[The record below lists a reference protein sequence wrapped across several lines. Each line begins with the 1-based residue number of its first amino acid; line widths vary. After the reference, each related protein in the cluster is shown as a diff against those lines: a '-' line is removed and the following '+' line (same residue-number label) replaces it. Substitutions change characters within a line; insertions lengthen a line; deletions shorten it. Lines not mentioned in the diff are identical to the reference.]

1 MFGFIIAYCLLLQDS
16 RIALL
21 PACLMSGIWTVLT
34 DAMPTGLRR
43 IATIC
48 GLGFAILLLLSF
60 QLGLYFQWIHINEVF
75 YQVGNITLTGSGIA
89 ANCTTNVLI
98 FVTRNVLTAFW
109 YPNILT
115 VIKSPVK
122 SEKVSKIEARVLHA
136 AFHLKEATKYLQE
149 DKSRGT

>member
-1 MFGFIIAYCLLLQDS
+1 MAIMIATL
-16 RIALL
+16 I
-21 PACLMSGIWTVLT
+21 SGIWSAFA

-43 IATIC
+43 STTIY
-48 GLGFAILLLLSF
+48 GLGFGVLLGIIF

-89 ANCTTNVLI
+89 ANCTTNILV
-98 FVTRNVLTAFW
+98 FWSRNVFTALR

-122 SEKVSKIEARVLHA
+122 SEKVSKIEARVLFA

-149 DKSRGT
+149 DKMRANVSL